1 MENQIF
7 CDGIGRIS
15 VIGGLVRLD
24 LFTYSPSETD
34 ANGQPR
40 PILSH
45 RIVMGMEGFARSGE
59 KVLDAMQQINRAQA
73 GQPGAAPTAPQP
85 AQPQA
90 APRPAP
96 PPQQQPQAQ
105 PQPQAVPAPPPPQP
119 QPQSQPQPGAVQAA
133 PIKPPFP

>member
-1 MENQIF
+1 MEHQIF

-15 VIGGLVRLD
+15 VIGGVVRLD

-45 RIVMGMEGFARSGE
+45 RIVMGMEGFVRSSE

-73 GQPGAAPTAPQP
+73 GQPAP

-90 APRPAP
+90 APRPVP
-96 PPQQQPQAQ
+96 PPQPPQQQASQ
-105 PQPQAVPAPPPPQP
+105 PVPAPPPPQP
-119 QPQSQPQPGAVQAA
+119 QPQPAAAHQA
-133 PIKPPFP
+133 PPVKPPFP

>member
-15 VIGGLVRLD
+15 VIGGVVRLD

-45 RIVMGMEGFARSGE
+45 RIVMGMEGFARSAE
-59 KVLDAMQQINRAQA
+59 KVLDAMQQINRAQ
-73 GQPGAAPTAPQP
+73 GPQP

-90 APRPAP
+90 APRPAQP
-96 PPQQQPQAQ
+96 PA
-105 PQPQAVPAPPPPQP
+105 PQPVPAPPPP

-133 PIKPPFP
+133 PVKPPFP